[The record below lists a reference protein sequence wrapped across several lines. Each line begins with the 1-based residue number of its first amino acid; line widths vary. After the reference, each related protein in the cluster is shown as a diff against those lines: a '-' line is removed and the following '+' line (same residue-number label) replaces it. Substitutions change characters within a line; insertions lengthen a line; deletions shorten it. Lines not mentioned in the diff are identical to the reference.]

1 MSYLEGYGVREARTE
16 KYLKYGVLLALVVI
30 IAAVASYFLL
40 RDRSQKASVRDF
52 VDRLQVHDYKAAY
65 ALWGCTDAKPCPE
78 YPMNKFLE
86 DWGPASPQ
94 ANIAGADSRTL
105 RHCDAGILQAI
116 RFPDGHET
124 QLWVQRRNDLI
135 GFAPWQVDTQAEAAD
150 KRIALRNFMRNMTGD
165 CTDLR

>member
-16 KYLKYGVLLALVVI
+16 EYLKKGVLLAIGVI
-30 IAAVASYFLL
+30 VAAIALYFLL
-40 RDRSQKASVRDF
+40 RDRSEKASVRDF
-52 VDRLQVHDYKAAY
+52 LDRLRGHDYKAAY

-78 YPMNKFLE
+78 YPMDKFLE

-94 ANIAGADSRTL
+94 ANVTGADSRTL
-105 RHCDAGILQAI
+105 RHCDAGILQTI

-135 GFAPWQVDTQAEAAD
+135 GFAPWQVDTKAESGAPGHASAS
-150 KRIALRNFMRNMTGD
+150 R
-165 CTDLR
+165 